1 MATEHSGGG
10 DPRRTITLL
19 WGIGK
24 GPTRGPKPALS
35 VGRIAGAA
43 IEVADADGMGA
54 LSMRRVAE
62 RLGISTMSL
71 YTYVPGKAELVDVM
85 LDTAFGEVADSEKTE
100 PAGWRA
106 GLGWIARENWALYHR
121 HPWML
126 QVATV
131 SRPPLGPNVFA
142 KYDRELRVV
151 DGIGLTE
158 VEMDSVLALVLEHAQ
173 GAARRSVEAAE
184 AEKRTGRTD
193 YEWWLANEP
202 LLEEVF
208 DPDLYPTAS
217 RVGHAA
223 AEVYG
228 SAYDPEYAFEFG
240 LQRLL
245 DGIETLVRARSERPG

>member
-1 MATEHSGGG
+1 MAPEYSGGG
-10 DPRRTITLL
+10 DPRRTMALL

-24 GPTRGPKPALS
+24 KPTRGPKPALS
-35 VGRIAGAA
+35 VGRIARAA
-43 IEVADADGMGA
+43 IEVADAEGMGA

-85 LDTAFGEVADSEKTE
+85 LDTAFGELADSEC
-100 PAGWRA
+100 ADLGWRA
-106 GLGWIARENWALYHR
+106 GLERIARENWALYHR

-126 QVATV
+126 QVAAV
-131 SRPPLGPNVFA
+131 SRPPLGPNVIA
-142 KYDRELRVV
+142 KYDRELLAV

-184 AEKRTGRTD
+184 AEKRTGKTD

-208 DPDLYPTAS
+208 DPRSLP
-217 RVGHAA
+217 
-223 AEVYG
+223 
-228 SAYDPEYAFEFG
+228 
-240 LQRLL
+240 
-245 DGIETLVRARSERPG
+245 DGIQGRARRRGSLRVSLRPGVRLRVRLTTPA